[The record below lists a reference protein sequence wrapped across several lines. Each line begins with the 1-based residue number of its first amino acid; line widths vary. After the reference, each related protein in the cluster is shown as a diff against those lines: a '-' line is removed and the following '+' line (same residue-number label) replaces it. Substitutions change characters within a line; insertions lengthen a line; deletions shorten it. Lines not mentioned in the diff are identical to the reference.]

1 MKMLDNNLEHEPGQ
15 GSFFI
20 RELDEEVI
28 RQNDQHFEL
37 VQFADTEILIRS
49 INDTASYLS
58 NKPNPMLK
66 SIEELNLDQ
75 KLAELKDEILNAQVV
90 EIAFPK
96 ITTRYTSNYDLLIRA
111 YSVPSKIIESHKTM
125 LYKDRIKSVV
135 VLPGQ
140 ESESLFVPR
149 VVLQVETGL
158 EPTINSIKD
167 GEVIEMPGQP
177 RWYDFSL
184 DRSRIRT
191 FDIQP
196 K

>member
-158 EPTINSIKD
+158 EPAINSIKD

>member
-20 RELDEEVI
+20 RELDEEVS

-66 SIEELNLDQ
+66 SIEELNPDQ

-158 EPTINSIKD
+158 EPAINSIKD

-191 FDIQP
+191 FDIKP

>member
-1 MKMLDNNLEHEPGQ
+1 MLDNNLEHEPGQ